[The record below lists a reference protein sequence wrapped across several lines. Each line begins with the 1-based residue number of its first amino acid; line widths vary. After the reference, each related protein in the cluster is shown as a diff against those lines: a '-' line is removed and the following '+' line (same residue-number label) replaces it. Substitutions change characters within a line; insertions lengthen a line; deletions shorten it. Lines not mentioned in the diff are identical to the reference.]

1 MGKVLYTVKQGFQ
14 QMLRNRGMTLASMFA
29 ITAMLLILGVFFVI
43 LLNVNIAA
51 ESIENDYDTIEVYLL
66 DSTDE
71 EQANTII
78 KDIKNVKGVED
89 AGYRSKDQ
97 ALEILKKRW
106 GKNAYMLKDLD
117 PNPLPNAVVIKK
129 IGRAHV

>member
-1 MGKVLYTVKQGFQ
+1 
-14 QMLRNRGMTLASMFA
+14 MTLASMFA

-117 PNPLPNAVVIKK
+117 PNPYWYRSWLPLEAITKDSKK
-129 IGRAHV
+129 

>member
-66 DSTDE
+66 DSIHFLYSPIRFPGFTKSVTLLIVTLYLLNCSSLG
-71 EQANTII
+71 AL
-78 KDIKNVKGVED
+78 
-89 AGYRSKDQ
+89 RSPR
-97 ALEILKKRW
+97 A
-106 GKNAYMLKDLD
+106 
-117 PNPLPNAVVIKK
+117 PLPPSL
-129 IGRAHV
+129 

>member
-71 EQANTII
+71 E
-78 KDIKNVKGVED
+78 
-89 AGYRSKDQ
+89 
-97 ALEILKKRW
+97 
-106 GKNAYMLKDLD
+106 
-117 PNPLPNAVVIKK
+117 
-129 IGRAHV
+129 

>member
-97 ALEILKKRW
+97 ALEILKKR
-106 GKNAYMLKDLD
+106 
-117 PNPLPNAVVIKK
+117 
-129 IGRAHV
+129 

>member
-51 ESIENDYDTIEVYLL
+51 ESIENDYYPE
-66 DSTDE
+66 
-71 EQANTII
+71 
-78 KDIKNVKGVED
+78 
-89 AGYRSKDQ
+89 
-97 ALEILKKRW
+97 
-106 GKNAYMLKDLD
+106 
-117 PNPLPNAVVIKK
+117 
-129 IGRAHV
+129 IGRASCRERV